1 VAEVTAPLG
10 IIDSKTSREITDF
23 AQLVIT
29 AVNDRGEAEFGPL
42 KRDGCGPIGDVMCDA
57 VTGEAHYGA

>member
-23 AQLVIT
+23 AQLVVT
-29 AVNDRGEAEFGPL
+29 AVNDRGEAESG
-42 KRDGCGPIGDVMCDA
+42 R
-57 VTGEAHYGA
+57 